1 MRDEGAD
8 GGAPARTLDEA
19 RRSFERDFLAARLR
33 EHDGNI
39 ARTARAIGIARE
51 SLSRK
56 LKSLDI
62 EVERG

>member
-1 MRDEGAD
+1 VETAP
-8 GGAPARTLDEA
+8 GGRAPTLEAA
-19 RRSFERDFLAARLR
+19 RRSFERDFLTERLR
-33 EHDGNI
+33 AHGWNI
-39 ARTARAIGIARE
+39 SRTAAAIGIARE